1 MLIVFYRSIVSVQH
15 HFSNRII
22 SLNLLQFTPGLYVF
36 TDNIYIRNMK
46 YKFTKTLRFIDL
58 SLLIFVIYQINT
70 FCKGY
75 RQNFNRIPHIDL
87 EKFIKFTKYL
97 LLNEIAFGWQKDTVS
112 WENWSIQFL
121 KRNRSHK
128 DNLKRAP
135 KKTVS
140 YVLRV
145 SSVEIF

>member
-1 MLIVFYRSIVSVQH
+1 MFVMLIVFYRSIVSVQH

-75 RQNFNRIPHIDL
+75 RQNFNRMPHIDL

-97 LLNEIAFGWQKDTVS
+97 SLNEITFGWQKDSQLRKNEVFS
-112 WENWSIQFL
+112 FL
-121 KRNRSHK
+121 RE
-128 DNLKRAP
+128 
-135 KKTVS
+135 TEVTWT
-140 YVLRV
+140 
-145 SSVEIF
+145 I